1 MNAPVITDIDG
12 ANRVLAAI
20 ASIQRQLADIELNL
34 NARIDAAKAEAGRL
48 AAPLR
53 AELTAQEAG
62 LRAYAEYHKPVLFAS
77 RRSIEL
83 LYGSFGFRQ
92 STELKTRPKVT
103 WAMVLEA
110 IRNLGRDSAIRRTES
125 CNREAME
132 AWTDTEL
139 EAVGVARSFNDKFWY
154 EAKKEEVRG

>member
-1 MNAPVITDIDG
+1 MTPITDLDG
-12 ANRVLAAI
+12 ANRTLAAI
-20 ASIQRQLADIELNL
+20 ASVERQIRDIELNL

-48 AAPLR
+48 AAPLT
-53 AELTAQEAG
+53 AELKTLEAA
-62 LRAYAEYHKPVLFAS
+62 LRAYSEYHKPTLFAS

-92 STELKTRPKVT
+92 STELKTKPKTT

-110 IRNLGRDSAIRRTES
+110 IRGLGRDSAIRRTES

-132 AWTDTEL
+132 AWTDQEL
-139 EAVGVARSFNDKFWY
+139 EEVGVTRTLQDRFWY
-154 EAKKEEVRG
+154 EAKREEVGA

>member
-1 MNAPVITDIDG
+1 MTPITDLDG
-12 ANRVLAAI
+12 ANRTLAAI
-20 ASIQRQLADIELNL
+20 ASVERQIRDIELNL

-48 AAPLR
+48 AAPLT
-53 AELTAQEAG
+53 AELKTLEAA
-62 LRAYAEYHKPVLFAS
+62 LRAYSEYHKPTLFAS

-92 STELKTRPKVT
+92 STELKTKPKTT

-110 IRNLGRDSAIRRTES
+110 IRGLGRDSAIRRTES

-132 AWTDTEL
+132 AWTDQEL
-139 EAVGVARSFNDKFWY
+139 DEVGVTRTLQDRFWY
-154 EAKKEEVRG
+154 EAKREEVKA